1 MDDELRKLL
10 YDEAGIT
17 MSDELFERITGMM
30 TEIRLKNREV
40 LIAAGRLDTNV
51 YIQKSGLFRAWYF
64 DGRDEKTYGFSN
76 PGTVLMSYHCHFMGL
91 PSLFQLESCGESV
104 ALRMSKAQLDEL
116 VDSSPEFSKWL
127 LTIQSAQL
135 FIGEFRNTLISGTA
149 KERYLSM
156 IERRP
161 EIVARVPHK
170 IIASYLGIAP
180 TYLSYLKKS
189 SLKKN

>member
-1 MDDELRKLL
+1 
-10 YDEAGIT
+10 
-17 MSDELFERITGMM
+17 
-30 TEIRLKNREV
+30 
-40 LIAAGRLDTNV
+40 
-51 YIQKSGLFRAWYF
+51 
-64 DGRDEKTYGFSN
+64 
-76 PGTVLMSYHCHFMGL
+76 MGW

-104 ALRMSKAQLDEL
+104 ALKMSKAQLSEL
-116 VDSSPEFSKWL
+116 IADSPEFARWL

-135 FIGEFRNTLISGTA
+135 FINEFRNTLISGTA

-170 IIASYLGIAP
+170 VIASYLGIAP
-180 TYLSYLKKS
+180 TYLSYLKKN